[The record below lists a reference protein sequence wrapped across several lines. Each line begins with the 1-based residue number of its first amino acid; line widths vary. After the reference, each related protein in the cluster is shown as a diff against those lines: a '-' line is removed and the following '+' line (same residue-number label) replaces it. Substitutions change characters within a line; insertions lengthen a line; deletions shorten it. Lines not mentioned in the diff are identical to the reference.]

1 MNEDAGDGVFTVYL
15 FHSLQETEI
24 KETDFKP
31 LRVSKTVEETTLR
44 NFHLKLITEEFSF
57 EEIA

>member
-1 MNEDAGDGVFTVYL
+1 MDVFTVYV
-15 FHSLQETEI
+15 FYSLQETEI

-44 NFHLKLITEEFSF
+44 SFHLKLITEEFSF